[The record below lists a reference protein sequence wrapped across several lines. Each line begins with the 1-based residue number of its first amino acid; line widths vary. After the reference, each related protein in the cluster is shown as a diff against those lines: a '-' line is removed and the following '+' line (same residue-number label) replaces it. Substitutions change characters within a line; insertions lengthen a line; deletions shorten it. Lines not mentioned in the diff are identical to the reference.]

1 MFCSVK
7 LRSFTL
13 MNMLSF
19 LFANGIKI
27 VKFQSKT
34 ASDLEAQWQK
44 EEEERKRKEEQE
56 RKEEEEK
63 KRKAE
68 EEERKIREEEERKVY
83 LNDILYHHRFVLS

>member
-44 EEEERKRKEEQE
+44 EEEERKRKEE
-56 RKEEEEK
+56 EEK